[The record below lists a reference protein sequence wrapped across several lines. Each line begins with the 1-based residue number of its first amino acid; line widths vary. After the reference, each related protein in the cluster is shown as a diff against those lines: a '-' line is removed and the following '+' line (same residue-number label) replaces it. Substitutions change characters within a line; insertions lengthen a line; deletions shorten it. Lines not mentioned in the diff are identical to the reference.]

1 MIYIKKGKEPPSL
14 TAYKKEKFAYF
25 DGCNK
30 EDIRK
35 NLLAEQGR
43 LCAYCMRRID
53 EDSMKIEHWYLEDRL
68 SEREKLDYRNM
79 LGVCEGHIDGQS
91 GKWDTCDAHKKN
103 QLLTID
109 PQNAQQISEIKYRT
123 KSGEIYSDNPD
134 IDKDLNDTLNLNSEK
149 HFLKQNRK
157 AILDEVIKNLV
168 SEKRKGNWNSKM
180 LQSMKQKYEQYD
192 SEGKKRE
199 YAGIVLWYLN
209 KKLRSLER
217 N

>member
-1 MIYIKKGKEPPSL
+1 
-14 TAYKKEKFAYF
+14 
-25 DGCNK
+25 
-30 EDIRK
+30 
-35 NLLAEQGR
+35 
-43 LCAYCMRRID
+43 MRRID
-53 EDSMKIEHWYLEDRL
+53 EDSMKIEHWYPEDRL